1 MINNPLTLTDE
12 LKILDN
18 KIKANQAQYD
28 LDREATKISALSS
41 KVFDL
46 WELGFKAGV
55 VEQAKFEYSPLGK
68 VFNQGLEKED
78 KKEGLLRRLKNIEDK
93 NEEQLQMIKNK
104 NSKDLTITPVTNI
117 FYKEISQEATNMI
130 TKLKNQ

>member
-1 MINNPLTLTDE
+1 MIGE
-12 LKILDN
+12 
-18 KIKANQAQYD
+18 D
-28 LDREATKISALSS
+28 LGYEP
-41 KVFDL
+41 
-46 WELGFKAGV
+46 GV

-68 VFNQGLEKED
+68 VFKQGLKKED
-78 KKEGLLRRLKNIEDK
+78 KKEELLRRLKNIEDK

-117 FYKEISQEATNMI
+117 FYKEISKEATNMI

>member
-1 MINNPLTLTDE
+1 MTLTDE
-12 LKILDN
+12 LKIRDD
-18 KIKANQAQYD
+18 KIKAQYD
-28 LDREATKISALSS
+28 LDRKAAKNSALSS
-41 KVFDL
+41 KELHKYEYLIGEDL
-46 WELGFKAGV
+46 GYEPGL